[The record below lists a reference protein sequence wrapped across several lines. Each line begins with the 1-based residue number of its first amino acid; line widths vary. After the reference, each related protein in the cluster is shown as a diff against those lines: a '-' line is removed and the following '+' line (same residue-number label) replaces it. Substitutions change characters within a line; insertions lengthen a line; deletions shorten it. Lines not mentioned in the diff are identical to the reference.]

1 MTSEDIKQKPA
12 TDLSTNGWLRE
23 ICLQLA
29 LMNANDTGL
38 PVDVVRAFEPEN
50 PMKRGPG
57 RPKKA
62 VQ

>member
-1 MTSEDIKQKPA
+1 MTSEEIKQKPA

-23 ICLQLA
+23 ICIQLA
-29 LMNANDTGL
+29 MMNENDTGL
-38 PVDVVRAFEPEN
+38 PVDVVRAFDN

>member
-1 MTSEDIKQKPA
+1 MTSEDIKNKPA

-29 LMNANDTGL
+29 LMNEKDTGL
-38 PVDVVRAFEPEN
+38 PIEVVRAEN